1 MSDRIECPSC
11 GSLNAK
17 SSDSCWKC
25 GTPVAGSQP
34 SSISLKKANIETDV
48 VMTTS
53 QVLGQG
59 QPFQEIRVISSEV
72 VFGMNAFKELFKGI
86 RDIVGGRSE
95 TLEKL
100 MKASRE
106 TALSELQREAFALG
120 ADAVVAID
128 LDYVDVGSSGG
139 GMTLLVATGT
149 AVRRV

>member
-1 MSDRIECPSC
+1 MSDRIECPNC
-11 GSLNAK
+11 GSLNDK
-17 SSDSCWKC
+17 SYEACWSCKASL
-25 GTPVAGSQP
+25 VSIH
-34 SSISLKKANIETDV
+34 SSVSLKKANSESEV

-59 QPFQEIRVISSEV
+59 QPFQEIRVLSSEV

-86 RDIVGGRSE
+86 RDIVGGRSD

-100 MKASRE
+100 MKESRE
-106 TALSELQREAFALG
+106 TALAELQREAFALG

-149 AVRRV
+149 AVKRV

>member
-11 GSLNAK
+11 GSLNTK

-25 GTPVAGSQP
+25 GVPVSGSQP
-34 SSISLKKANIETDV
+34 TSIGLKKANIETDV

-53 QVLGQG
+53 HVLGQG

-100 MKASRE
+100 MKESRE

-128 LDYVDVGSSGG
+128 LDYVDVGSTGG

-149 AVRRV
+149 AVRRI